1 MIAFTAISLGLVYVG
16 SCKINIAR
24 AIISVLENRQSELE
38 EHNTRFLCLAIGL
51 LYLGKKVITF
61 FFSFYMQFWNFPVWL
76 ILYTLMVQKIPTLT
90 EFVKEKT
97 RKKFYVSL
105 LSCAYAGT
113 GNVLK
118 VI

>member
-61 FFSFYMQFWNFPVWL
+61 FFLFLYA
-76 ILYTLMVQKIPTLT
+76 IL
-90 EFVKEKT
+90 EFS
-97 RKKFYVSL
+97 SL
-105 LSCAYAGT
+105 AYFVYSNGSENPNAHR
-113 GNVLK
+113 
-118 VI
+118 IR